1 MILHIKEAD
10 MDKFIY
16 VEPAEYINDEMR
28 RILERGAKEEAQKTQ
43 DEESDLTE
51 EEKEK

>member
-1 MILHIKEAD
+1 MAE
-10 MDKFIY
+10 FIY
-16 VEPAEYINDEMR
+16 VEPAEYFNDEMKK
-28 RILERGAKEEAQKTQ
+28 ILEKGAKEEAPKTQ

>member
-1 MILHIKEAD
+1 
-10 MDKFIY
+10 MDDLIY
-16 VEPAEYINDEMR
+16 VEPAEYFTDEMR
-28 RILERGAKEEAQKTQ
+28 RILEKGAKEEAPKTQ